1 MSGTIGPRTDR
12 PMLMQWQVTAGDTIT
27 LYGQETGT
35 PTYDYDVDWGDGTS
49 ETSVTINDKTHTYS
63 STGTYLV
70 RIYGTFAGLKMW
82 RSPSDNQNKL
92 VKFIQWGSVAI
103 QGVFRCFAGCDNLLY
118 EATDGPNISGGLPA
132 SAACNEVFRDCGSIT
147 SVDLSNWKDT
157 EQFTALYRIV
167 YRCDNVETINISNW
181 KVNVNFPNNVIVE
194 NGASTPAADRDWETV
209 LYLSS

>member
-70 RIYGTFAGLKMW
+70 RIYGTFAGLKM
-82 RSPSDNQNKL
+82 
-92 VKFIQWGSVAI
+92 
-103 QGVFRCFAGCDNLLY
+103 Y
-118 EATDGPNISGGLPA
+118 
-132 SAACNEVFRDCGSIT
+132 
-147 SVDLSNWKDT
+147 
-157 EQFTALYRIV
+157 
-167 YRCDNVETINISNW
+167 
-181 KVNVNFPNNVIVE
+181 
-194 NGASTPAADRDWETV
+194 
-209 LYLSS
+209 